1 MVNEVSRVGVVSRP
15 HSEEIHYPS
24 ARHNENYEE
33 IVRIKNMCRS
43 ALSPDNIQGNPAK
56 ALNYKPNESKYY
68 GTLVSDAS
76 KLVSTLEVKDLDLGA
91 DSILQVK
98 NIIMVSH

>member
-1 MVNEVSRVGVVSRP
+1 MVNEVSRVGVGSRP

-68 GTLVSDAS
+68 GRFNLRSLHNQS
-76 KLVSTLEVKDLDLGA
+76 SLYSLIFRRRYG
-91 DSILQVK
+91 
-98 NIIMVSH
+98 